1 MLCQFIFKNFKSYR
15 DETVMDMQAT
25 NVDEHSSSLLTN
37 EKDNKAFL
45 PVSVIYGPNA
55 GGKSGIL
62 EALAVLISIVKYP
75 IDLMNLKSQNLANG
89 RYLQCYPFAF
99 DSESP
104 NSPIEFTIFFRN
116 KGIEFK
122 YSITLHN
129 GNVVSESLYKKNI
142 GGKKSATVFERNSN
156 EIVLGTIL
164 RKKINNLD
172 VNAQMPY
179 ITFLAINHNFEV
191 INTAV
196 DWFTKCIILNYSYAD
211 TYNEINFIASMKK
224 TLLQILQEVD
234 IPINDYLLDFKNDDK
249 GNKVLDSIRVIR
261 KMDGIEYTLDMLQ
274 ESGGTKKL
282 FGLLP
287 LVLLSLANGGLLLA
301 DELDANLHPK
311 LLRYIIKLFT
321 NNTVNINNAQLIF
334 TSHDVTTM
342 KNDIFRRDEIWFA
355 VKDTDGAS
363 AIYSLYEI
371 RNEDGSRIKS
381 SSPYDKQYMDG
392 RYGADPYL
400 SEMINIQWD
409 D

>member
-321 NNTVNINNAQLIF
+321 NNAVNINNAQLIF